1 MSGRIQSG
9 PRRYDYIIVFF
20 IIMLVS
26 IITIVILI
34 PQQVIIDVASSLVE
48 FAVVLI
54 VFTIFKFMFPMDKS
68 NRQRVKG
75 GPYGSVFITQNM
87 FCFAAIGTVLMLVF
101 YHFII
106 HPGVVLTITDYVQ
119 QAGQLSGVG
128 LILGAMLFVTIMG
141 YQLLQSMNYR
151 TN

>member
-20 IIMLVS
+20 VIMMLAIV
-26 IITIVILI
+26 TIVTLI

-48 FAVVLI
+48 VAVILTI
-54 VFTIFKFMFPMDKS
+54 FTIFKFMFPRDRS
-68 NRQRVKG
+68 GRQRVKG
-75 GPYGSVFITQNM
+75 GPYGSVFIAGNM

-101 YHFII
+101 YHFAV
-106 HPGVVLTITDYVQ
+106 HPSVVSAITEYVQ

-128 LILGAMLFVTIMG
+128 VVLAAMLFVMVMG
-141 YQLLQSMNYR
+141 YQIMKSLSYQ
-151 TN
+151 TK